1 MPGGRRYAVGDRIV
15 ALAPDP
21 IAGIVTSERF
31 TIAAIR
37 PDVILAQAADDG
49 RQVMLLGESLDAKH
63 VDHAYAVTV
72 HRSQGATYDRA
83 HVLAAGGGRELAYV
97 ALSRARDGTAI
108 HTTADDFDQAV
119 DDLQADWGVER
130 HQRWVSETR
139 AEVGFEAEPTHA
151 SVHEAELRL
160 SSRRHQLAQLRA
172 GAGPWKDSPVG
183 KVARELA
190 QARAD
195 LESAQ
200 GSVADA
206 GRWARRSVDRGLSRC
221 RLEVDEATVIWNR
234 VAEPHEQ
241 RLEGAIEASEEEVR
255 LARVEALRV
264 RLDASRG
271 TRQREVGWNRE
282 ALRSS
287 EPEPPGMELSW

>member
-37 PDVILAQAADDG
+37 PDAILAQAADDG
-49 RQVMLLGESLDAKH
+49 RQVVLLGESLDAKH
-63 VDHAYAVTV
+63 LDHAYAVTV

-108 HTTADDFDQAV
+108 HTTADDLDQAV

-139 AEVGFEAEPTHA
+139 AEVGYEAEPTHERSRA
-151 SVHEAELRL
+151 LDSGRSAGIERP
-160 SSRRHQLAQLRA
+160 SDRRNQSRRAWSSAGDVQRRTARSWRA
-172 GAGPWKDSPVG
+172 RQP
-183 KVARELA
+183 
-190 QARAD
+190 
-195 LESAQ
+195 SA
-200 GSVADA
+200 
-206 GRWARRSVDRGLSRC
+206 
-221 RLEVDEATVIWNR
+221 
-234 VAEPHEQ
+234 
-241 RLEGAIEASEEEVR
+241 VR
-255 LARVEALRV
+255 TPRI
-264 RLDASRG
+264 
-271 TRQREVGWNRE
+271 
-282 ALRSS
+282 
-287 EPEPPGMELSW
+287 SWPRHRI